1 MCRLYVCLVKSNLRA
16 GQHESK
22 EGQQN
27 MFPDPNHA
35 LWNWMGLYKQHASIS
50 RPVSSIEAT
59 MELNWI
65 KSTAILRW
73 GELMWTE
80 VELSETEGNWGLV
93 SWCGLKL
100 NWVKW
105 REQRGRTS
113 GFRPSFSYTDK
124 NSVEKHVQNSVVCGC
139 GSKMTNKMWEK
150 RQIACQTEIKCQI

>member
-1 MCRLYVCLVKSNLRA
+1 MLMCRLYVCLVKSNLRA

-93 SWCGLKL
+93 SW
-100 NWVKW
+100 
-105 REQRGRTS
+105 
-113 GFRPSFSYTDK
+113 
-124 NSVEKHVQNSVVCGC
+124 
-139 GSKMTNKMWEK
+139 
-150 RQIACQTEIKCQI
+150 